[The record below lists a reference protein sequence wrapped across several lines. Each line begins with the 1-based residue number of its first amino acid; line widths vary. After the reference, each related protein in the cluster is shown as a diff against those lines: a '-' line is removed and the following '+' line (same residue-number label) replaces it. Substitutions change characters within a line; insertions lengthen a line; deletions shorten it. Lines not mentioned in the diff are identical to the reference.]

1 MKKALVLCGGYPQL
15 EMIKQLQARGIMAYL
30 ADMNPQAPA
39 VPYADKFFEVSTLDV
54 DGIRNVVKQEGIDML
69 LTTCADQMPLV
80 TSQIS
85 EELGLPTYI
94 SYETAKIV
102 SSKELMKATF
112 VKGGVPTSKHT
123 ILATLHPEDIE
134 GFEFPLIV
142 KPVDAYSSKGV
153 RKCMNYEELV
163 PAFNEAV
170 TISRTDTAVV
180 EEYVGGEEYTVDV
193 YVEDGVAKVLSIG
206 VLDKIPEKGKFVIC
220 RGRYPS
226 GINDKVKADI
236 ADTAQKIANAFNL
249 VNTPMLI
256 QLKVENDKVSVI
268 EFCARTGG
276 GIKYRLVKQISGFDP
291 VAAIIDL
298 TLGNKPHVE
307 DFVDDNYIVN
317 EFVYANEGELD
328 HIEGLEELLAEG
340 VIDHYLTFK
349 PKGYKFGEIK
359 SSGDRAAYFSV
370 SAKSAEELQN
380 KYEIAKN
387 RVKVMS
393 VDGKDLAHH
402 DYMVLP

>member
-1 MKKALVLCGGYPQL
+1 
-15 EMIKQLQARGIMAYL
+15 
-30 ADMNPQAPA
+30 
-39 VPYADKFFEVSTLDV
+39 
-54 DGIRNVVKQEGIDML
+54 
-69 LTTCADQMPLV
+69 
-80 TSQIS
+80 
-85 EELGLPTYI
+85 
-94 SYETAKIV
+94 
-102 SSKELMKATF
+102 
-112 VKGGVPTSKHT
+112 
-123 ILATLHPEDIE
+123 
-134 GFEFPLIV
+134 
-142 KPVDAYSSKGV
+142 
-153 RKCMNYEELV
+153 MNYEELI

-170 TISRTDTAVV
+170 SISRTDTAVV

-349 PKGYKFGEIK
+349 HKGYKFGEIK

-370 SAKSAEELQN
+370 SAKSAAEL
-380 KYEIAKN
+380 KHKHEIAKS

-393 VDGKDLAHH
+393 IDGKDLAHH

>member
-30 ADMNPQAPA
+30 ADMNPKAPA

-123 ILATLHPEDIE
+123 ILATLNLEDIE

-370 SAKSAEELQN
+370 SAKSAKEL
-380 KYEIAKN
+380 KDKHEIAKN
-387 RVKVMS
+387 QVKVMS

>member
-15 EMIKQLQARGIMAYL
+15 EMIKQLQARGIMACL
-30 ADMNPQAPA
+30 ADMNPKAPA

-123 ILATLHPEDIE
+123 ILATLNPEDIE

-153 RKCMNYEELV
+153 RKCMNYKELV

-206 VLDKIPEKGKFVIC
+206 VLDKIPKKGKFVIC

-370 SAKSAEELQN
+370 SAKSAAELKN
-380 KYEIAKN
+380 KHEIAKN